1 MWSRCIA
8 AAAGAVAA
16 AATRRRA
23 YAANDDEGTPA
34 TTLVGAGA
42 LPNYSLRLSIVHFAL
57 ILHAAAGPSGRVS
70 PIDSSGSRSIRTGAS
85 IPVAPPV
92 KQTNLMSFFAA
103 NSARTVVARDKP
115 VVVAS
120 QAMGVGNRWWDDDEE
135 VQIDEEAEKKERM
148 KRAYESAQEWA
159 KFFLRVTPPAPAASS
174 SSTTLLEDL
183 AQMQRT
189 SEKPDT
195 LRSEKRERDWLAK
208 GKKHGDFSSGDGLE
222 ALKQAV
228 SIAKVE
234 QAKNL
239 RTAAISEKKAKSL
252 AIAKRHAARGV
263 EHLECGRN
271 WMEHRN
277 GQAND
282 SLQD

>member
-92 KQTNLMSFFAA
+92 KQTNMKSFFAA
-103 NSARTVVARDKP
+103 NSARTVVARDEP

-120 QAMGVGNRWWDDDEE
+120 QAMDVGNRWWDDDE
-135 VQIDEEAEKKERM
+135 
-148 KRAYESAQEWA
+148 
-159 KFFLRVTPPAPAASS
+159 
-174 SSTTLLEDL
+174 
-183 AQMQRT
+183 
-189 SEKPDT
+189 EKPDT

-208 GKKHGDFSSGDGLE
+208 EEREVAGHRHSFCYHRRPTEDH
-222 ALKQAV
+222 QAIPRCR
-228 SIAKVE
+228 SHSRRGEKG
-234 QAKNL
+234 
-239 RTAAISEKKAKSL
+239 SET
-252 AIAKRHAARGV
+252 
-263 EHLECGRN
+263 HLGP
-271 WMEHRN
+271 
-277 GQAND
+277 
-282 SLQD
+282 

>member
-115 VVVAS
+115 VVPVVAS
-120 QAMGVGNRWWDDDEE
+120 QAMDVGNRWWDDDEE
-135 VQIDEEAEKKERM
+135 VQIDEEAEKIERM
-148 KRAYESAQEWA
+148 KRANESAQAWA
-159 KFFLRVTPPAPAASS
+159 KFFLASY
-174 SSTTLLEDL
+174 TT
-183 AQMQRT
+183 
-189 SEKPDT
+189 SP
-195 LRSEKRERDWLAK
+195 SCVIIF
-208 GKKHGDFSSGDGLE
+208 H
-222 ALKQAV
+222 
-228 SIAKVE
+228 
-234 QAKNL
+234 
-239 RTAAISEKKAKSL
+239 
-252 AIAKRHAARGV
+252 HA
-263 EHLECGRN
+263 
-271 WMEHRN
+271 
-277 GQAND
+277 
-282 SLQD
+282 S

>member
-8 AAAGAVAA
+8 AAAGAV
-16 AATRRRA
+16 ATRRRA

-92 KQTNLMSFFAA
+92 KQTNLKSFFAA

-120 QAMGVGNRWWDDDEE
+120 QAMDVGNRWCDEDEE
-135 VQIDEEAEKKERM
+135 VQFDDDAEKIVRM
-148 KRAYESAQEWA
+148 KPANESAQ
-159 KFFLRVTPPAPAASS
+159 P
-174 SSTTLLEDL
+174 
-183 AQMQRT
+183 
-189 SEKPDT
+189 
-195 LRSEKRERDWLAK
+195 
-208 GKKHGDFSSGDGLE
+208 
-222 ALKQAV
+222 
-228 SIAKVE
+228 
-234 QAKNL
+234 
-239 RTAAISEKKAKSL
+239 
-252 AIAKRHAARGV
+252 
-263 EHLECGRN
+263 
-271 WMEHRN
+271 
-277 GQAND
+277 
-282 SLQD
+282 

>member
-8 AAAGAVAA
+8 AAAGAV
-16 AATRRRA
+16 ATRRRA

-120 QAMGVGNRWWDDDEE
+120 QAMDVGNRWWDDDEE
-135 VQIDEEAEKKERM
+135 VQIDEEAEKKERN

-174 SSTTLLEDL
+174 SSTTLRAWIANTVTMDGKVKK
-183 AQMQRT
+183 AMKAVNT
-189 SEKPDT
+189 TDVSA
-195 LRSEKRERDWLAK
+195 AK
-208 GKKHGDFSSGDGLE
+208 GASTVTAVESDSGTGSDAE
-222 ALKQAV
+222 
-228 SIAKVE
+228 
-234 QAKNL
+234 
-239 RTAAISEKKAKSL
+239 
-252 AIAKRHAARGV
+252 
-263 EHLECGRN
+263 
-271 WMEHRN
+271 
-277 GQAND
+277 
-282 SLQD
+282 